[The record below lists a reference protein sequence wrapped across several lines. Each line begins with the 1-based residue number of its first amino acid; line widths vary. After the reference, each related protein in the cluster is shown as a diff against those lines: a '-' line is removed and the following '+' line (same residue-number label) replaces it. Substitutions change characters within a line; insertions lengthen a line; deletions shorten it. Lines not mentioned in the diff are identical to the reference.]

1 MTKTPL
7 LEIEDLCARVG
18 DREII
23 KNFNLTVNEGEVHAV
38 MGPNGAGKSTLSYVL
53 TGKPG
58 YEVTSGKIRF
68 RGKDLLSMSPEERAR
83 EGIFLCMQYPVEIP
97 GVPTTTFLKHA
108 VNAVRKH
115 RGEPELDT
123 LNFVKMV
130 REEGKAL
137 GIDNEMIKRPV
148 NVGFSGGEKKRLETL
163 QMSILKPDFSILD
176 EADSGLDIDALKVVA
191 DGVNA
196 LRDGRRSMLVITH
209 YQRLLNY
216 IVPDF
221 VHVFADGHIVRSGDR
236 NLALEL
242 EEKGYA
248 EFVKEKENGRSDT
261 KRKAFRRRY
270 SLVSGAAGQRAGS
283 LSPSGGADG

>member
-1 MTKTPL
+1 MSTPL
-7 LEIEDLCARVG
+7 LEIEDLQARVC

-23 KNFNLTVNEGEVHAV
+23 KGFNLTINEGEVHAV
-38 MGPNGAGKSTLSYVL
+38 MGPNGAGKSTLSNVIC
-53 TGKPG
+53 GKPG
-58 YEVTSGKIRF
+58 YEVTGGSIRF
-68 RGKDLLSMSPEERAR
+68 KGKNLLALSPEERAR

-97 GVPTTTFLKHA
+97 GVPTATFLKHA
-108 VNAVRKH
+108 VNAIRKH
-115 RGEPELDT
+115 HELPELDT
-123 LNFVKMV
+123 MEFVKML
-130 REEGKAL
+130 REEGKKL

-163 QMSILKPDFSILD
+163 QMSILKPALSILD

-191 DGVNA
+191 EGINA
-196 LRDGRRSMLVITH
+196 LRDGQRSMLVITH

-221 VHVFADGHIVRSGDR
+221 VHIFADGHIVKSGDK

-248 EFVKEKENGRSDT
+248 EFVKEK
-261 KRKAFRRRY
+261 
-270 SLVSGAAGQRAGS
+270 
-283 LSPSGGADG
+283 

>member
-1 MTKTPL
+1 MSTPL
-7 LEIEDLCARVG
+7 LEIEDLQARVC

-23 KNFNLTVNEGEVHAV
+23 KGFNLTINEGEVHAV
-38 MGPNGAGKSTLSYVL
+38 MGPNGAGKSTLSNVIC
-53 TGKPG
+53 GKPG
-58 YEVTSGKIRF
+58 YEVTGGSIRF
-68 RGKDLLSMSPEERAR
+68 KGKNLLALSPEERAR

-97 GVPTTTFLKHA
+97 GVPTATFLKQA
-108 VNAVRKH
+108 VNAIRKH
-115 RGEPELDT
+115 HELPELDT
-123 LNFVKMV
+123 MEFVKML
-130 REEGKAL
+130 REEGKKL

-163 QMSILKPDFSILD
+163 QMSILKPALSILD

-196 LRDGRRSMLVITH
+196 LRDGHRSMLVITH

-221 VHVFADGHIVRSGDR
+221 VHIFADGHIVKSGDK

-248 EFVKEKENGRSDT
+248 EFVKEK
-261 KRKAFRRRY
+261 
-270 SLVSGAAGQRAGS
+270 
-283 LSPSGGADG
+283 

>member
-68 RGKDLLSMSPEERAR
+68 RGKDLLAMSPEERAR

-97 GVPTTTFLKHA
+97 GVPTTTFLKYA

-123 LNFVKMV
+123 LNFVKMM

-248 EFVKEKENGRSDT
+248 EFVKEK
-261 KRKAFRRRY
+261 
-270 SLVSGAAGQRAGS
+270 
-283 LSPSGGADG
+283 